1 MVTSDSP
8 AQPGPVPAVWGN
20 VPQRIKN
27 FTGREDILAKL
38 HESPEKVRAVLP
50 EDPPPEDPLPHA
62 LQGLGG
68 VGKTAVAIEYAHRY
82 RSEYQLVWWVP
93 SDQLALVRSSLAA
106 LAVPLG
112 LRSASAAGIE
122 TAAAAVRDA
131 LRKGEPYGR
140 WLLIFDNADQ
150 PEDLEPL
157 IPHGPGDVL
166 ITSRNHRWQS
176 LTDPI
181 PMDVF
186 AREESKAFLN
196 KRVPKGLSDYDA
208 DRLADKLGDLP
219 LALEQ
224 AGALVAETGMPVDDY
239 LRLVDQHTRRIMA
252 EGKSPEYPMSMTAAW
267 AISVSALQ
275 DRLPPALEILRCC
288 AFFGPDPIP
297 REVFRPSTP
306 APGSRLDDVIA
317 DDILLSRAI
326 RELGRLALVKIDGP
340 KLSVHRLIQAL
351 LRDGL
356 DPDERNSYRQ
366 DAHAILAAGAPKDPT
381 DSRLWPRYAELVA
394 HVVSPATDMAHCLV
408 REHRAF
414 ALDVIRY
421 LYHSGDLESCRS
433 FAERFIGQWTE
444 DSGPDDPTVL
454 DARRHL
460 GNALRELGDYPNA
473 YVIIRDTLQTSER
486 VLGPTDPLTLTLRNS
501 FGADLRAR
509 GDFIA
514 ARELDEETLR
524 LHLSKFGEASPQTLR
539 VMNNVAH
546 DYGLNSEYVRAKELH
561 QRVLRLSN
569 TVAAGVS
576 PSELL
581 TVQTGLA
588 RDLRLC
594 GNFSEA
600 RDVGEDARDFG
611 RAELGA
617 EHYLTLRAAN
627 DLSIALRRIP
637 AAHGEALELARE
649 VLDLSRR
656 LRGEKHQDTMAAAI
670 SLSNIQRTV
679 GLIDEALVLAKE
691 TADTYPGIYGREH
704 PYNYGCIGNLAL
716 LLRLAGDPA
725 AARQLNEAAL
735 KGLGDKLTRHHFYS
749 LTVAIN
755 LASDLAALGE
765 TAAARAL
772 GQDSLARSRDRFGDQ
787 HPLTLACAANL
798 ALDLRAEGAEM
809 AADHLLEETLT
820 RYAATLGADHSE
832 AQDAAASRQAA
843 RPDFDPP
850 PI

>member
-1 MVTSDSP
+1 MAASDSP
-8 AQPGPVPAVWGN
+8 ALPGSVPAVWGN

-27 FTGREDILAKL
+27 FTGREDILVKL
-38 HESPEKVRAVLP
+38 RESPAKVRAVL
-50 EDPPPEDPLPHA
+50 PEDPLPHA
-62 LQGLGG
+62 LQGQGG

-82 RSEYQLVWWVP
+82 RSEYQLVWWIP

-106 LAVPLG
+106 LALPLG

-131 LRKGEPYGR
+131 LRKGEPYRR

-157 IPHGPGDVL
+157 IPYGPGDVL

-176 LTDPI
+176 VSHRVPI
-181 PMDVF
+181 DVF
-186 AREESKAFLN
+186 TREESTAFLI
-196 KRVPKGLSDYDA
+196 KRVPKGLSEHDA

-224 AGALVAETGMPVDDY
+224 AGAVVAETGMPVDDY
-239 LRLVDQHTRRIMA
+239 LRLVDQETRKILA
-252 EGKSPEYPMSMTAAW
+252 EGKSPEYPVSMTAAW

-275 DRLPPALEILRCC
+275 ERMPQALEVLRCC

-297 REVFRPSTP
+297 REIFRASMP
-306 APGSRLDDVIA
+306 APGSRVDDVIA
-317 DDILLSRAI
+317 DTILLSRAI

-340 KLSVHRLIQAL
+340 KLSIHRLIQAL

-356 DPDERNSYRQ
+356 DPDERNSYRH
-366 DAHAILAAGAPKDPT
+366 DAHAILAAGGPKDPT

-408 REHRAF
+408 QEHRAF
-414 ALDVIRY
+414 ALEVVRY
-421 LYHSGDLESCRS
+421 LYISGDLASCRL
-433 FAERFIGQWTE
+433 FAERFIKQWTE
-444 DSGPDDPTVL
+444 DSSPDDPTVL

-460 GNALRELGDYPNA
+460 GNALRELGDYSNA
-473 YVIIRDTLQTSER
+473 FVIIQDTLQNSER
-486 VLGPTDPLTLTLRNS
+486 ILGPTEPLTLALRNS

-509 GDFIA
+509 GDFVA
-514 ARELDEETLR
+514 ARELDEETLH
-524 LHLSKFGEASPQTLR
+524 LHQGEFGESAPQTLR

-546 DYGLNSEYVRAKELH
+546 DYGLNANYLQAKELH
-561 QRVLRLSN
+561 QKVLRLSDA
-569 TVAAGVS
+569 VAAGVS

-581 TVQTGLA
+581 TVRTGLA

-600 RDVGEDARDFG
+600 RDVGEDAYDFG
-611 RAELGA
+611 RAALGA

-637 AAHGEALELARE
+637 AAHEDGFELARE
-649 VLDLSRR
+649 IFDLSRR
-656 LRGEKHQDTMAAAI
+656 LLGEKHQDTMAAAI
-670 SLSNIQRTV
+670 SLSNIQRTMEMV
-679 GLIDEALVLAKE
+679 DEALVLAKE
-691 TADTYPGIYGREH
+691 TVNSYPGIYGREH
-704 PYNYGCIGNLAL
+704 PYYYGCTGNLAL

-735 KGLGDKLTRHHFYS
+735 KGLDRTLTRDHFYS

-765 TAAARAL
+765 TTAARAL
-772 GQDSLARSRDRFGDQ
+772 SQDSLDRSRLRFGDL
-787 HPLTLACAANL
+787 HPLTLGCAANL
-798 ALDLRAEGAEM
+798 VLDLRAEGADM
-809 AADHLLEETLT
+809 MADHLLEETLT

-832 AQDAAASRQAA
+832 AKDAAAGKRLS
-843 RPDFDPP
+843 PDFDPP